1 VHTTSLLQVACC
13 KVWKGATQ
21 RVPALHSS
29 TPAAACQVY
38 TPVEMP
44 GGAPFCSGHSILAD
58 GRIVAMGGDAGL
70 SGQTNGLLDIRT
82 YSPAAAVADRWQLEE
97 AKLESGQWYPTQLVL
112 PDQRVLALGGLY
124 QDGGAGNPLLSVW
137 DANTGTYSFQ
147 RDIPAA
153 VIWQGRNVYPG
164 CEYGCM
170 HAPLTCAGLT

>member
-1 VHTTSLLQVACC
+1 
-13 KVWKGATQ
+13 
-21 RVPALHSS
+21 
-29 TPAAACQVY
+29 
-38 TPVEMP
+38 MP